1 MIALEKITDAFSNK
15 EKTLVLQSVNA
26 TGIANGLLL
35 DMTIRQH
42 YQNNSKKTLEVVYS
56 FPMAWGATFMGL
68 QAEIG
73 GQKLVGTVIEK
84 TKATEKYERAIAEG
98 DAPIMIEKNSD
109 GIYTANLG
117 NLKPNED
124 VVIEYN
130 YTQLLKYEQGSVR
143 ITLPTVIAPRF
154 GDTKKGGIEEHHSV
168 ENNFL
173 AEYPFSLS
181 LNLMGGLELAT
192 VECPSHQVQVSK
204 KEQGVQVAIE
214 RQAFLDRDFILN
226 LTGLKNQ
233 SFYIVTP
240 DLKLGPEGCTV
251 LASFCPPAVSSNTQ
265 NRLDLKI
272 LVDCSG
278 SMEGDSIASAKR
290 ALHHVLSYL
299 EPKDRFSYSKFGNYT
314 SHQFSKLKKADQ
326 FYISAASLLIENTK
340 ADMGGTEIA
349 EALESTFNIDGAED
363 KADILLITDGEVWN
377 TTDTIAAARKSGH
390 RIFAVGVGSAPAET
404 LLKELAEQTGG
415 ACELISP
422 KENIEKAIIRMFH
435 RIRQPRACNIEIDWG
450 TSEQPEWTIGT
461 NTAIF
466 SENTTHVFAGFKS
479 SPNKPALLSYQLGP
493 DNQRTGVG
501 ATAITKLSSS
511 DLPRLA
517 AAQRIRTA
525 PEGDQIALALSYQL
539 ITKNTNCL
547 LVHVRAEDQKATDL
561 PELMNVAQMQAAGW
575 GGAGTVIDNSIQY
588 SRATVAAKCVVLN
601 KASVSYDSYDLP
613 KLFRSSRSATPVM
626 ADLNS
631 FAPAKDALNRGPD
644 YYDIPAFLRKQDS
657 LEMDEIQESIQ
668 PQKVIYLEPKDVIDR
683 ANDILVN
690 KHLLPKFILSLN
702 DLSIEEEVQNV
713 LSKDLS
719 SLSKDELWTAILAWL
734 LINLEEY
741 EHFNE
746 KTVNAIE
753 ELTNSLDPA
762 TLNKAFQV
770 LNAKMADI
778 GLHGWLS
785 LNFDE

>member
-15 EKTLVLQSVNA
+15 DKTLVLQSVKA
-26 TGIANGLLL
+26 TGVANGLLL
-35 DMTIRQH
+35 DMTMRQH
-42 YQNNSKKTLEVVYS
+42 YSNTSKKTLEVVYT

-84 TKATEKYERAIAEG
+84 TKASEQYEKAIAEG

-124 VVIEYN
+124 VIIEYN
-130 YTQLLKYEQGSVR
+130 YTQLLKYEQGSIR
-143 ITLPTVIAPRF
+143 IMLPTVIAPRF
-154 GDTKKGGIEEHHSV
+154 GDVKRGGIEEHQSV
-168 ENNFL
+168 DSNFL

-181 LNLMGGLELAT
+181 LNLIGGLELAT

-204 KEQGVQVAIE
+204 RYQALNVSIE

-226 LTGLKNQ
+226 LSGLKNQ
-233 SFYIVTP
+233 SFCIVTP
-240 DLKLGPEGCTV
+240 DLKMGPEGCTV
-251 LASFCPPAVSSNTQ
+251 LASFCPPAISSNNQ

-278 SMEGDSIASAKR
+278 SMEGDSITSAKR
-290 ALHHVLSYL
+290 ALHHVLSHL

-349 EALESTFNIDGAED
+349 EALESTFNIAGAEG
-363 KADILLITDGEVWN
+363 KADVLLITDGEVWK
-377 TTDTIAAARKSGH
+377 TSETIAAARKSGH

-422 KENIEKAIIRMFH
+422 KENIEQAIIRMFH
-435 RIRQPRACNIEIDWG
+435 RIRQPRASNIEIDWG
-450 TSEQPEWTIGT
+450 TSEQPEWTVGT

-466 SENTTHVFAGFKS
+466 SENTTHVFAGFKT
-479 SPNKPALLSYQLGP
+479 PPKRPALLSYQLGL
-493 DNQRTGVG
+493 DNQRTGIG
-501 ATAITKLSSS
+501 ASHITNSTSSN
-511 DLPRLA
+511 LPRLA

-547 LVHVRAEDQKATDL
+547 LVHVRAEDEKATDL

-575 GGAGTVIDNSIQY
+575 GGAGTVMDTSVQY
-588 SRATVAAKCVVLN
+588 SRATVAAKCVVFR
-601 KASVSYDSYDLP
+601 KSSTSYDSYDMP
-613 KLFRSSRSATPVM
+613 KLFRSSRGSAPIM
-626 ADLNS
+626 ADLSS
-631 FAPAKDALNRGPD
+631 FAPAKDSINRGPD

-657 LEMDEIQESIQ
+657 LEMDEMQESIQ
-668 PQKVIYLEPKDVIDR
+668 SQKVVYLDPKDVIDR

-690 KHLLPKFILSLN
+690 TQLLPKFILSLN
-702 DLSIEEEVQNV
+702 DLPIEQEVQNV
-713 LSKDLS
+713 LTQDLAF
-719 SLSKDELWTAILAWL
+719 LSKEELWTAILAWL

-741 EHFNE
+741 EHFSE
-746 KTVNAIE
+746 KTTNAIE

-762 TLNKAFQV
+762 KLNKAFQI
-770 LNAKMADI
+770 LNFKMADI

>member
-15 EKTLVLQSVNA
+15 EKTLVLQSIKA
-26 TGIANGLLL
+26 TGVANGLLL
-35 DMTIRQH
+35 DMTMRQH
-42 YQNNSKKTLEVVYS
+42 YQNKSKKTLEVVYT

-84 TKATEKYERAIAEG
+84 TKASEQYEKAIAEC

-124 VVIEYN
+124 VIIEYN
-130 YTQLLKYEQGSVR
+130 YTQLLKYEQGSIR

-154 GDTKKGGIEEHHSV
+154 GDVKKGGIEEYQSV
-168 ENNFL
+168 DSNFL

-181 LNLMGGLELAT
+181 LNLTGGLELAT

-204 KEQGVQVAIE
+204 QDQALQVAIE

-226 LTGLKNQ
+226 LSGLKNQ
-233 SFYIVTP
+233 SFFIVTP
-240 DLKLGPEGCTV
+240 DPKMGPEGCTV
-251 LASFCPPAVSSNTQ
+251 LASFCPPAINSNLELP
-265 NRLDLKI
+265 LDLKI

-278 SMEGDSIASAKR
+278 SMEGDSITSAKR

-299 EPKDRFSYSKFGNYT
+299 DPKDRFSYSKFGNYT
-314 SHQFSKLKKADQ
+314 THLFSKLKKADQ
-326 FYISAASLLIENTK
+326 FHISAASLLIENTK

-349 EALESTFNIDGAED
+349 EALESTFNIGGAEG
-363 KADILLITDGEVWN
+363 KADVLLITDGEVWK
-377 TTDTIAAARKSGH
+377 TSETIAAARKSGH

-435 RIRQPRACNIEIDWG
+435 RIRQPRATNIEINWG
-450 TSEQPEWTIGT
+450 TNEQPEWTIGT

-466 SENTTHVFAGFKS
+466 SENTTHVFAGFKTAPS
-479 SPNKPALLSYQLGP
+479 KAALLSYQLGT
-493 DNQRTGVG
+493 DAQRTGIG
-501 ATAITKLSSS
+501 ASEVTNSKSSN
-511 DLPRLA
+511 LPRLA
-517 AAQRIRTA
+517 ASQRIRTL

-539 ITKNTNCL
+539 ITENTNCL
-547 LVHVRAEDQKATDL
+547 LVHVRADDEKATDL

-575 GGAGTVIDNSIQY
+575 AGAGSLTDTLSQVQFSV
-588 SRATVAAKCVVLN
+588 SKCVALN
-601 KASVSYDSYDLP
+601 RSSVSYDSYDMP
-613 KLFRSSRSATPVM
+613 KLFRSSRSAAPIM

-631 FAPAKDALNRGPD
+631 FAPAKDSINRGPD
-644 YYDIPAFLRKQDS
+644 YYDIPAFLRKQEAADM
-657 LEMDEIQESIQ
+657 EAIQQEKID
-668 PQKVIYLEPKDVIDR
+668 YLEPKDVIDR
-683 ANDILVN
+683 ANDILIDKN
-690 KHLLPKFILSLN
+690 LLPKFISALN
-702 DLSIEEEVQNV
+702 DLPIKEEVLDV
-713 LSKDLS
+713 LSKDLAF
-719 SLSKDELWTAILAWL
+719 LSKEDLWTAILAWL
-734 LINLEEY
+734 LLNLEEY
-741 EHFNE
+741 DHFNE
-746 KTVNAIE
+746 KTTSAIE
-753 ELTNSLDPA
+753 DLTNSLDPA
-762 TLNKAFQV
+762 KLNKAFQV
-770 LNAKMADI
+770 LNLKMADI